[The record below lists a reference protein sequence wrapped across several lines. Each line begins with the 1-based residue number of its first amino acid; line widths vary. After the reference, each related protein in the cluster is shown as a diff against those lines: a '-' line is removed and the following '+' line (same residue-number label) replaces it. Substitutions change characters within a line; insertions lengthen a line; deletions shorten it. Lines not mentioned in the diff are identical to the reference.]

1 MDGPTRKGHGTDSY
15 QLGTGEIEIDKDP
28 GVRLSFLD
36 NLCAF
41 SCSMAYLLQSP
52 IQTPVLYCLGDM
64 GGLDLFGSFRV
75 GDGAADFLAWRPF
88 LPFFCPELVKKAAL
102 FHVVQ
107 ITAINKIVRFDLLRS
122 RVNLCDVVEN
132 RLMGLRV
139 NSEPWL

>member
-1 MDGPTRKGHGTDSY
+1 MYLRPRFTTGKATEGLD
-15 QLGTGEIEIDKDP
+15 LGS
-28 GVRLSFLD
+28 RLSFLD

-52 IQTPVLYCLGDM
+52 IQTPVLDGLGDV
-64 GGLDLFGSFRV
+64 GGLDLFGSFQV

-102 FHVVQ
+102 FHIVQ